1 MDKEVGV
8 DKEKLEST
16 LLITE
21 AMSGELTDYLLGDNL
36 YRQLIVKTPEGTKQ
50 PKMTLGALLEN
61 VELLKA
67 AAASMTPEQ
76 LARLRVVEGQVDL
89 ARGAFA
95 DQWQEWLRRE
105 ARANLGSWRWYLD
118 DIARSKSAQE
128 RYASEARIRTRLA
141 LVMQQLRDDPD
152 MAEDRRELAELDRQL
167 RSMFEGGSYVGLRD
181 EEVLLPADQA
191 WWLYGKPRPATE

>member
-1 MDKEVGV
+1 MDK
-8 DKEKLEST
+8 DRLEST

-21 AMSGELTDYLLGDNL
+21 AMAGELTDYLMGDNL

-61 VELLKA
+61 VDLLKA
-67 AAASMTPEQ
+67 AADGMTPEQ
-76 LARLRVVEGQVDL
+76 QARLRVVEDQMDL

-95 DQWQEWLRRE
+95 SQWQEWLRRE

-118 DIARSKSAQE
+118 DVARSRSAQE

-141 LVMQQLRDDPD
+141 LVMQQLRNDPD
-152 MAEDRRELAELDRQL
+152 MAEDRRELADLDSQL
-167 RSMFEGGSYVGLRD
+167 RSMFEGGSYVGPRD
-181 EEVLLPADQA
+181 EEVLLPPDEA
-191 WWLYGKPRPATE
+191 WWLYGKPRPAAE